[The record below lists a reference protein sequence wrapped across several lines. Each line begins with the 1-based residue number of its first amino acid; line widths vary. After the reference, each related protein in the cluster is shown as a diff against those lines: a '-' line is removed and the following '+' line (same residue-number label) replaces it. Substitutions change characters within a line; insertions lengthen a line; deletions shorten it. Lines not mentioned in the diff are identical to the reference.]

1 MSMTSNRPYLLRAL
15 HEWIL
20 DNGMTP
26 YVVIDADMPNV
37 NVPERY
43 VEDGKIVLNL
53 SKTAALNMKIEN
65 EVMRFTTSF
74 SGVSCIVSAPVTAV
88 LAIYSKENGRGMI
101 FPDDEDELDDDEG
114 GDDGGGDD
122 EPPTPPKVKGKPKL
136 TVVK

>member
-74 SGVSCIVSAPVTAV
+74 FRGFMHCIRPSDRCSSHLFQRKWTRHDF
-88 LAIYSKENGRGMI
+88 S
-101 FPDDEDELDDDEG
+101 
-114 GDDGGGDD
+114 
-122 EPPTPPKVKGKPKL
+122 
-136 TVVK
+136 